1 MQAGEAKQQFSDA
14 NALQKVAANPPEP
27 PKPDTPRVENKSI
40 ASSETLVGSLC
51 RRVNLQRYQ
60 SQTKGAAAV
69 LPIKGVYEIAIR
81 VKDLA
86 RAEAFYKDVLGLTE
100 GIRDDRRNW
109 LFLYVGGNA
118 GMVVLQEDKGEWP
131 TQHFAFA
138 VTENDVNRAAQMLK
152 DKGVA
157 VSEPVYHEWMKSVS
171 VYFDDPDG
179 HALELLALTDS

>member
-1 MQAGEAKQQFSDA
+1 LLVPRAAGKLAT
-14 NALQKVAANPPEP
+14 L
-27 PKPDTPRVENKSI
+27 SI
-40 ASSETLVGSLC
+40 
-51 RRVNLQRYQ
+51 
-60 SQTKGAAAV
+60 QTKGAAAV

-100 GIRDDRRNW
+100 GLRDDRRNW

-138 VTENDVNRAAQMLK
+138 VTENDVNRAAQMLR

-179 HALELLALTDS
+179 HALELLALSGS